1 MTLDI
6 VLKRNPDAAYRIY
19 DGQATI
25 VLPSHASVHVLN
37 PIGSFV
43 WESFDGRTTLAQI
56 LDRVVDEYD
65 IGREAA
71 EADLMQF
78 VGALREQGMVS

>member
-1 MTLDI
+1 MTLDV
-6 VLKRNPDAAYRIY
+6 VLKKSPDAAYRIY
-19 DGQATI
+19 DGEATI

-43 WESFDGRTTLAQI
+43 WESLDGRATLAQI
-56 LDRVVDEYD
+56 LDRVVEEYD

-71 EADLMQF
+71 EADLLQF
-78 VGALREQGMVS
+78 VGALRAQGMVG